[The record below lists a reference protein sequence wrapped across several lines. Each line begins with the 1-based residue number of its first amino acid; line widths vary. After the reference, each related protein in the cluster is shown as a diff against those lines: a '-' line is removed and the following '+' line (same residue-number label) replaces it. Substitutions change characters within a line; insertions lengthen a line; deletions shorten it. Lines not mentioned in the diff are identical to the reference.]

1 MKSMRG
7 IDFVSLGIGLAILFI
22 IKIKMSKL
30 RTRLD
35 GRGENI
41 SRSRVRQLLERSVKH
56 NHKSTMHESKIF
68 EQTRC
73 HTIESDQTQID
84 KDRLYNKNITKFRE
98 SFRPNNSHIL
108 PFLASLRAMKDYRH
122 A

>member
-1 MKSMRG
+1 MNSG
-7 IDFVSLGIGLAILFI
+7 FGLAILFN

-30 RTRLD
+30 RTRLN

-41 SRSRVRQLLERSVKH
+41 SRSRVRDLLERSVKH
-56 NHKSTMHESKIF
+56 NHKFADSTMQETKIF

-73 HTIESDQTQID
+73 HTIESDQTQLD